1 MKAMI
6 LAAGLGTRLREYTG
20 DLPKALAPVNGI
32 PMLEYIIRKF
42 KYFGFNQIIINIHY
56 KSDIIL
62 DFLKTRKNFGID
74 IQISDERDH
83 LLNTGGGIWKAS
95 WFFDKKE
102 PFLVHNA
109 DVLSDINL
117 ADLVSFHKS
126 QNAMATLSVRKRKA
140 SRYLAFDEK
149 MQLSGWKNP
158 NTGER
163 ICVNGK
169 KAINFYG
176 FSSIYAINP
185 AIFNVYTKDTSKA
198 FSIIDVFLDLAQ
210 AYPVMGYRD
219 DAHHWF
225 DIGTPE
231 KLKKAEEF
239 ENYFLY

>member
-32 PMLEYIIRKF
+32 PMLEYVIRKL

-56 KSDIIL
+56 KWDIIL
-62 DFLKTRKNFGID
+62 EFLETHKNFGID
-74 IQISDERDH
+74 IQISDERDL
-83 LLNTGGGIWKAS
+83 LLNTGGGLWKAS

-117 ADLVSFHKS
+117 TDLVNFHTS
-126 QNAMATLSVRKRKA
+126 QKAMATLCVRKRKA
-140 SRYLAFDEK
+140 SRYLVFDEK

-158 NTGER
+158 NTGEHK
-163 ICVNGK
+163 CVIEK
-169 KAINFYG
+169 KVTHLYG
-176 FSSIYAINP
+176 FSSIYVINP

-198 FSIIDVFLDLAQ
+198 FSIIDVFLDLAP
-210 AYPVMGYRD
+210 AYPVTGYRD

-239 ENYFLY
+239 GHYFLY